1 VALLRRWTRIFLLPG
16 IPARPRAG
24 PMELGINGL
33 EILRFSSFLATC
45 GIEGPFHQEKMMSG
59 SLEDIAETKQPR
71 VEAPEI
77 DGQIASI
84 LAAIER
90 EMVPDRLL
98 ALAGEL
104 QAALTRKRRRDRG

>member
-1 VALLRRWTRIFLLPG
+1 MQNKSKLLCLVAASLVAGTAAASAQGYSWNSDPWYRG
-16 IPARPRAG
+16 PAY
-24 PMELGINGL
+24 
-33 EILRFSSFLATC
+33 
-45 GIEGPFHQEKMMSG
+45 
-59 SLEDIAETKQPR
+59 ETKQPR

-90 EMVPDRLL
+90 EKVPDRLL